1 MGNGRSV
8 LRFRRH
14 LRALGLLSKV
24 AIVLRISY
32 GRALYDAHEP
42 RMWPM
47 PEGRMELW
55 TATAAHLAAPLD
67 WQWSS

>member
-1 MGNGRSV
+1 V
-8 LRFRRH
+8 
-14 LRALGLLSKV
+14 
-24 AIVLRISY
+24 
-32 GRALYDAHEP
+32 LYDAHEP
-42 RMWPM
+42 RMRPM